1 MEKEYRFLAE
11 PTEWYEAYLRYNAV
25 FHSTPGESA
34 YVYTAI
40 FAPTGL
46 KATVFHEWQ
55 RYAEGAGEWTTEEI
69 IPFYIV
75 GGRDGGYRG
84 YSIKSGIASGKW
96 RVNVVTEFGQL
107 IGRVAFDVVEVP
119 EPVPV
124 QVVVR

>member
-1 MEKEYRFLAE
+1 MENEYRLLGE

-25 FHSTPGESA
+25 FHRVPGESA

-46 KATVFHEWQ
+46 NATVFHEWQ
-55 RYAEGAGEWTTEEI
+55 RYDVNTEEWI
-69 IPFYIV
+69 TEETIPFYIV

-84 YSIKSGIASGKW
+84 YSIKSGVSPGKW
-96 RVNVVTEFGQL
+96 RVDVVTEFGQL
-107 IGRVAFDVVEVP
+107 IGRVSFRVVGVF

-124 QVVVR
+124 EVFIR